1 MLGFLK
7 RRRHPMSEADLSA
20 YVDGRVSPDERLR
33 LEEHLRSCPA
43 CTRKL
48 EGLRTVV
55 AELRHLPPRRRAA
68 LVRPHGYA
76 GRDWLGQAAG
86 RRDCALAGS
95 GTPLPRASRWG
106 DRRYCSACHWR
117 LWSLPSLE

>member
-1 MLGFLK
+1 MLSFLK
-7 RRRHPMSEADLSA
+7 RRRHPMSEADFSA
-20 YVDGRVSPDERLR
+20 YVDGRLSPDERLR
-33 LEEHLRSCPA
+33 LEEHLRSCPD

-55 AELRHLPPRRRAA
+55 AELRQLPPVAA
-68 LVRPHGYA
+68 PRSFALTATQAAIG
-76 GRDWLGQAAG
+76 WQAAG